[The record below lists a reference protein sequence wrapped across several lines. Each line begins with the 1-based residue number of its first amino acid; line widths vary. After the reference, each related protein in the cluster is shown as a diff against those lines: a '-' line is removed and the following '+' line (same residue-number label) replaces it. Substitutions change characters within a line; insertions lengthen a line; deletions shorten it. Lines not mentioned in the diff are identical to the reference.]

1 LEHLFALQKVDARLD
16 ELNDLKGDLPSKV
29 QELESRRDTLLQQ
42 RAALEGT
49 KTQTLMNRDAADS
62 EIINL
67 KGKLEKYKA
76 QQFSVRNNREYDAL
90 TREMDSAADSI
101 SRLEAEMADAENK
114 ATITLREIEDTT
126 QKIAELDA
134 LLEEKR
140 QALTEVSKNTEKEEL
155 EFNHERE
162 KILVRINK
170 ADITLYERIRKAR
183 QGKAVV
189 AVKRGA
195 CGGCFNRIP
204 PQKILEL
211 RRNDAIFTCERCG
224 RILVSD
230 EIAQSGTVEV

>member
-1 LEHLFALQKVDARLD
+1 
-16 ELNDLKGDLPSKV
+16 
-29 QELESRRDTLLQQ
+29 
-42 RAALEGT
+42 
-49 KTQTLMNRDAADS
+49 
-62 EIINL
+62 
-67 KGKLEKYKA
+67 
-76 QQFSVRNNREYDAL
+76 
-90 TREMDSAADSI
+90 
-101 SRLEAEMADAENK
+101 MADAENK